1 MQATFPHLCYQQDAR
16 FWPVGMSIDPQQG
29 INGTPTIVPTMR
41 ARWMAQVGFAL
52 KGEAAALQW
61 RAFLL
66 QMHGMVGTTLVPV
79 YSRYG
84 VKDRDGHGLPFCDTA
99 QLADAQTWEGFGF
112 ENTTVTRVVV
122 AAAAPLRA
130 TQLDLTLYNTTGLR
144 PGQYFSIGDRLHAV
158 RSHWQPDG
166 STHRV
171 AIVPPLR
178 SAVPAGAR
186 VEIEKPVCRMRMV
199 TETEGL
205 FDQAMDVFPSVSVQ
219 FQEAL

>member
-16 FWPVGMSIDPQQG
+16 FYPVGMSLDPQES
-29 INGTPTIVPTMR
+29 ISGTQTIIPTMR

-52 KGEAAALQW
+52 KGEAAQLQW

-66 QMHGMVGTTLVPV
+66 QMQGRLGTTLVPV
-79 YSRYG
+79 FSRWG
-84 VKDRDGHGLPFCDTA
+84 VKDRDGHGLPFCDVA
-99 QLADAQTWEGFGF
+99 SLVDAQTWEHFGF
-112 ENTTVTRVVV
+112 ENTQVTRAVVKT
-122 AAAAPLRA
+122 AAPLRA
-130 TQLDLTLYNTTGLR
+130 TVLDLTLYDTTGLR

-158 RSHWQPDG
+158 RAHWQPD
-166 STHRV
+166 SATHRV

-178 SAVPAGAR
+178 AAVPAGAH

-199 TETEGL
+199 TESEGL

-219 FQEAL
+219 FQEAI